1 MQLLTSK
8 LKLMNLIKKRILIT
22 AGEPASIS
30 SEITIK
36 AIKKLNNLSNAELII
51 ITDPNLIKYEL
62 KNLNKSAELNILDKN
77 LNFENYKKHSINI
90 IPIKLNERAFPGVL
104 NKKNSE
110 FVKNSI
116 KTSVNLILQKKASAI
131 VTNPIN
137 KFIMKSNNFKFNGH
151 TEYLG
156 HLSKIYKKP
165 IMMLESNKLR
175 VVPLTTHIPI
185 SSVSQE
191 LNKKMIIEKIKIL
204 NKELIKIYKIENPKI
219 YVSGLNPHSGDNGKV
234 GTEELKIICPAI
246 RNLEKI
252 GLNVKGPFPGDTLF
266 QKNKIKEFDVAVCM
280 YHDQALIPIKS
291 LYSGNI
297 INITLGLDFIRTSP
311 DHGTALDIA
320 GKKKADPDSLIL
332 AIQKAEDLI
341 NSKYVN

>member
-1 MQLLTSK
+1 
-8 LKLMNLIKKRILIT
+8 MNSIKKRILIT

-36 AIKKLNNLSNAELII
+36 ALKKLNNSSDAELII
-51 ITDPNLIKYEL
+51 ITDPSLIKYEL
-62 KNLNKSAELNILDKN
+62 KNLNETIKLNILDESLSLKDYKN
-77 LNFENYKKHSINI
+77 NFINV
-90 IPIKLNERAFPGVL
+90 IPIKLRAKNFQGIL
-104 NKKNSE
+104 NKKNTD

-116 KTSVNLILQKKASAI
+116 KISVNLILQKKASAI

-156 HLSKIYKKP
+156 HLSKLKKNP
-165 IMMLESNKLR
+165 IMMLESGKLK

-185 SSVSQE
+185 SSVSKKI
-191 LNKKMIIEKIKIL
+191 NSKMIIEKVKVL
-204 NKELIKIYKIENPKI
+204 NEELTTIYKIKNPKI
-219 YVSGLNPHSGDNGKV
+219 YISGLNPHSGDGGKI
-234 GTEELKIICPAI
+234 GNEELNIICPTI
-246 RNLEKI
+246 RKLKEK
-252 GLNVKGPFPGDTLF
+252 GFNVEGPFPADTLF
-266 QKNKIKEFDVAVCM
+266 QKNKIKEYDVAVCM

-311 DHGTALDIA
+311 DHGTALDIS
-320 GKKKADPDSLIL
+320 GKKKADPSSLIL
-332 AIQKAEDLI
+332 AIKKAEDLI
-341 NSKYVN
+341 NKKNVK

>member
-1 MQLLTSK
+1 MK
-8 LKLMNLIKKRILIT
+8 LIKKRILIT

-36 AIKKLNNLSNAELII
+36 AIKKLNDISNAELIM
-51 ITDPNLIKYEL
+51 ITDPNLIQDEL
-62 KNLNKSAELNILDKN
+62 KNLNKSVKLNILNKS
-77 LNFENYKKHSINI
+77 LNFKDYKKNYINI
-90 IPIKLNERAFPGVL
+90 IPIKLNEKSFPGIL
-104 NKKNSE
+104 NKKNSD

-116 KTSVNLILQKKASAI
+116 KTSVNLILEKKANAI

-137 KFIMKSNNFKFNGH
+137 KFIMKSNSFKFNGH

-156 HLSKIYKKP
+156 YLSKINKKP
-165 IMMLESNKLR
+165 VMMLEADRLR

-185 SSVSQE
+185 NSVSKK
-191 LNKKMIIEKIKIL
+191 LNAKMIIEKIIIL
-204 NKELIKIYKIENPKI
+204 SKELTKIYKIKNPKI
-219 YVSGLNPHSGDNGKV
+219 FISGLNPHSGDGGKI
-234 GTEELKIICPAI
+234 GKEELRIICPAI
-246 RNLEKI
+246 KKLKEI

-266 QKNKIKEFDVAVCM
+266 QKNKIKEYDVAVCM

-297 INITLGLDFIRTSP
+297 INMTLGLDFIRTSP

-320 GKKKADPDSLIL
+320 GKKKADPNSLIL
-332 AIQKAEDLI
+332 AIKKAEDI
-341 NSKYVN
+341 IQT